1 MTWKKVPAGDVGTA
15 NLFGGDDM
23 NKVSD
28 AFTGV
33 DVDDIDINS
42 DFTVRSGKRYLRNP
56 ANTFSYQEIASAIA
70 ANRTVTEPLLTGNDT
85 RVYQAHTQALTNK
98 TVDFDLNTVPNCFTG
113 AEYTIYRSG
122 SNTKCRDNIA
132 GTIVSTSS
140 TEPETPIRY
149 AITNGLNKKIYVSA
163 GTYNLSAGFTEFVI
177 DVTQAEMLLEFSPGA
192 QISVPNG
199 YAGNLFNHVDGASQ
213 AKLVGGR
220 FSEQGTQQRLW
231 NCYHYESGTADGV
244 NTCTARD
251 SYVRNAGCAIKL
263 ETTGVTGATPIGWVN
278 NCNFRDIFID
288 RSVIGIEFNMG
299 STSFGMNR
307 NVFNNVLI
315 QAFGATTTHG
325 IKNLAGDGGEFYKVH
340 VYDLDTGAIYTS
352 LTSTAIDTLIIGG
365 RMTSTNGSQY
375 IDNGVRTVVKDKWLL
390 RWRKTGVYTTTGTG
404 SQLTFSTAHG
414 LGRTPLYW
422 DGTAASAGT
431 RLSPFYV
438 TVDAT
443 NILFVFASGSAPANG
458 VSLTWTWEVSG

>member
-1 MTWKKVPAGDVGTA
+1 LTHKKVNNADPGTA
-15 NLFGGDDM
+15 TKFGGNDLD
-23 NKVSD
+23 KWSD
-28 AFTGV
+28 WASGV
-33 DVDDIDINS
+33 DTDDYDINS
-42 DFTVRSGKRYLRNP
+42 DITFRSGKRKLRNP
-56 ANTFSYQEIASAIA
+56 ANTFDYIETASAIA
-70 ANRTVTEPLLTGNDT
+70 ANRTVTEPLLTANDT
-85 RVYQAHTQALTNK
+85 RVYETHTQTLTAK
-98 TVDFDLNTVPNCFTG
+98 TIDFDLNTVPNCFTG

-122 SNTKCRDNIA
+122 SNTKCRDNIT

-140 TEPETPIRY
+140 TAPETPIRY
-149 AITNGLNKKIYVSA
+149 AIDNGVNKKIYVSA

-192 QISVPNG
+192 QITVPNG

-220 FSEQGTQQRLW
+220 FNEAGTQQRLW
-231 NCYHYESGTADGV
+231 DCYHYESGTADGV

-251 SYVRNAGCAIKL
+251 SYVRNAGCVIKL
-263 ETTGVTGATPIGWVN
+263 ETSGVTGATPIGWVN

-315 QAFGATTTHG
+315 QAFGPTTTHG

-340 VYDLDTGAIYTS
+340 VYDLDAGAIYTT
-352 LTSTAIDTLIIGG
+352 LTANAIDTLIIGG
-365 RMTSTNGSQY
+365 RMTSTSGSQY
-375 IDNGVRTVVKDKWLL
+375 IDNGVRTVVKDKWLAK
-390 RWRKTGVYTTTGTG
+390 WRRTGVFTTTGNG

-414 LGRTPLYW
+414 LGRTPSYW

-431 RLSPFYV
+431 RLSRFYV
-438 TVDAT
+438 SVDAT
-443 NILFVFASGSAPANG
+443 NIIFVFVSGEAPANA
-458 VSLTWTWEVSG
+458 VSLVWTWEVSG